1 MFSPRCLP
9 ILIGSL
15 PLKSHLQATEVI
27 LDYTPQIPL
36 WPQLPKNQG
45 EGMLRQFLDGFPC
58 LVDQNSSYWIDN
70 GSTHFVTEMTR
81 FYEHYLEIDNLET
94 MPQDSKFGLNPTTA
108 QGFFTLQQQLEALP
122 NQHVTVKGQVT
133 GPITTGI
140 GVKSRDG
147 SSLLYDDNLCDM
159 LIKLLSCKARWQV
172 EQLHE
177 LCGNIPPIIFIDEP
191 GFVNF
196 GSTAYSGVSRELVSK
211 SVSELIKA
219 IKKAGGL
226 AGLHICANGDWGP
239 ALLSDADIISFDGYS
254 YFENLILFKEQLT
267 SYIAKGGILA
277 WGIVPT
283 ADPEIIERECVE
295 SLYKKWLKQL
305 ELLKSLGFSGQH
317 LRGQT
322 LIAPACGTGS
332 LSLDM
337 ALKVLSMTRELS
349 DRIRQEYQI

>member
-1 MFSPRCLP
+1 M
-9 ILIGSL
+9 
-15 PLKSHLQATEVI
+15 
-27 LDYTPQIPL
+27 
-36 WPQLPKNQG
+36 
-45 EGMLRQFLDGFPC
+45 
-58 LVDQNSSYWIDN
+58 
-70 GSTHFVTEMTR
+70 
-81 FYEHYLEIDNLET
+81 
-94 MPQDSKFGLNPTTA
+94 
-108 QGFFTLQQQLEALP
+108 
-122 NQHVTVKGQVT
+122 
-133 GPITTGI
+133 
-140 GVKSRDG
+140 
-147 SSLLYDDNLCDM
+147 LYDDNLCDI

-177 LCGNIPPIIFIDEP
+177 LCVDQPPIIFIDEP

-196 GSTAYSGVSRELVSK
+196 GSTAYSGVSRELVSH

-295 SLYKKWLKQL
+295 SLYQKWLKQL